1 MPLSREDILHAR
13 DLKTE
18 EVPVPEWGGTVLVRA
33 LTAKERLDLARDMT
47 GADGAIDRAATLD
60 LQITLPFLCMV
71 DMDGKR
77 LFDSHDDLIVLQS
90 KSAAALERVF
100 DVAQRLSAMSKTAI
114 EEQKKG

>member
-1 MPLSREDILHAR
+1 MPLSHDQILHAR

-18 EVPVPEWGGTVLVRA
+18 EVDVPEWGGTVLVRA

-47 GADGAIDRAATLD
+47 GPDGAINRSATLD

-71 DMDGKR
+71 DLDGHR
-77 LFDSHDDLIVLQS
+77 LFDSPDDLKLLHQ

-100 DVAQRLSAMSKTAI
+100 DVAQRLSAMTKTVI
-114 EEQKKG
+114 EEQKKD